1 MNVVDPALDN
11 RARRTAVLERM
22 LEARR
27 NGNIQALLDECTD
40 DVSYRVM
47 GRLGDRPLM
56 TQLEGKSRLRNEL
69 GGVFERWE
77 WTEVT
82 VSRILYD
89 GDLSMAE
96 VAGRKTYRV
105 TGQTFED
112 AMCLV
117 FEFSGDKV
125 RAIREYF
132 DTFTVVRVGGFS
144 M

>member
-1 MNVVDPALDN
+1 MSIPDPAPD
-11 RARRTAVLERM
+11 ARERRIACLERM

-27 NGNIQALLDECTD
+27 KGDIRALLDECTD
-40 DVSYRVM
+40 DVGYRVM

-56 TQLEGKSRLRNEL
+56 THLEGKDRLRNEL
-69 GGVFERWE
+69 GGVFERWA
-77 WTEVT
+77 WTDI
-82 VSRILYD
+82 RIVNILCD
-89 GDLSMAE
+89 GDHAVAE
-96 VAGRKTYRV
+96 LAGTKTYRV

-117 FEFSGDKV
+117 FEFSGEKV
-125 RAIREYF
+125 RMIREYF